1 MDAQIRSFHRIGR
14 HAMAPIPEAKLIDK
28 NSVLR
33 AVDALKV
40 VPGGIIAESFFRGQ
54 AQQLN
59 LANAE
64 IDSGNFLRRNSG
76 RAEKAGV
83 KQVRVTD
90 QGIEDHVWLTL
101 CDGTNDPGYL
111 RAVREHVLFADN
123 LPSQPLDLVPNNR
136 VYGPR
141 IYGIPPYQKEPLLS
155 QETICPLNRGDNLL
169 IGRRAGVKD
178 VRTLLHSF
186 VLSRIHQQVV
196 HFLHDREH

>member
-14 HAMAPIPEAKLIDK
+14 HALAPIPVAKFLNK

-40 VPGGIIAESFFRGQ
+40 VPGGIISESFSRGQ

-76 RAEKAGV
+76 RAEKTCV
-83 KQVRVTD
+83 KQVGVAD
-90 QGIEDHVWLTL
+90 QGIKDHVWLSL
-101 CDGTNDPGYL
+101 RDGANNPGYL
-111 RAVREHVLFADN
+111 HAVGEHVLFADN

-141 IYGIPPYQKEPLLS
+141 IYGIPPYEKEPLLS
-155 QETICPLNRGDNLL
+155 QETICPLNRWDNLL
-169 IGRRAGVKD
+169 VGRRARVKD
-178 VRTLLHSF
+178 VGTLLHSL
-186 VLSRIHQQVV
+186 VLSRIHQ
-196 HFLHDREH
+196 